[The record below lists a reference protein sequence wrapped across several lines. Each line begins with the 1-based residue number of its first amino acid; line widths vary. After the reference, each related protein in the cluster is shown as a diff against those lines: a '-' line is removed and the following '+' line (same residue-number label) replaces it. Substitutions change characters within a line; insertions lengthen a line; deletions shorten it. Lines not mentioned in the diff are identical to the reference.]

1 MMQFIAGNQIK
12 LLRSGGEYFPALR
25 AAINNAQLEI
35 YLQTYIF
42 QADETGQ
49 SISLAMMAAAERGV
63 RVNLLLDGFGSQ
75 KLDTAHI
82 ANMRAAGVNVLFY
95 RARISPWSFK
105 KNRLRRLHSKMAV
118 IDGTV
123 GFIGGINIIDDN
135 NVPNPNNV
143 PPRVDY
149 AVQIEGALLPR
160 LQASV
165 ADLWQRV
172 AWLNLLKTPA
182 SKSIASASS
191 SGHLANLLAA
201 FVQRDNVLHRHD
213 IETAYL
219 EAINSA
225 HNEILIANAYFLPG
239 YRFRKA
245 LVDAANRGVKVS
257 LLLQG
262 RVEYFLMMATHAFY
276 SEFLN
281 KGIAIFEYRKSFMHS
296 KVAVIDGTWATV
308 GSSNIDP
315 FSLLLAREANLFI
328 SDPGFAGELRTD
340 ILASIEA
347 GAVPILAHQWQ
358 AENALKRAASKLALG
373 MVRLFL
379 GLIGEKDE

>member
-1 MMQFIAGNQIK
+1 
-12 LLRSGGEYFPALR
+12 
-25 AAINNAQLEI
+25 
-35 YLQTYIF
+35 LQ
-42 QADETGQ
+42 
-49 SISLAMMAAAERGV
+49 
-63 RVNLLLDGFGSQ
+63 
-75 KLDTAHI
+75 
-82 ANMRAAGVNVLFY
+82 
-95 RARISPWSFK
+95 
-105 KNRLRRLHSKMAV
+105 KNRLRRLHSKIAV
-118 IDGTV
+118 IDGTI

-135 NVPNPNNV
+135 NFPNPNNV
-143 PPRVDY
+143 PPRIDY

-160 LQASV
+160 LHASV

-182 SKSIASASS
+182 TKSHSTGSS
-191 SGHLANLLAA
+191 SPHPANLLAA
-201 FVQRDNVLHRHD
+201 FAQRDNVLHRHD

-219 EAINSA
+219 KAINSA
-225 HNEILIANAYFLPG
+225 QSEILIANAYFLPG
-239 YRFRKA
+239 HRFRKA

-262 RVEYFLMMATHAFY
+262 RVEYFLMLATHAFY

-281 KGIAIFEYRKSFMHS
+281 KGIAIYEYRKSFMHS

-315 FSLLLAREANLFI
+315 FSLLLAREANVFI

-340 ILASIEA
+340 ILASIAA
-347 GAVPILAHQWQ
+347 GAVPILAQQWQ
-358 AENALKRAASKLALG
+358 AENACKRAASKLALV

>member
-49 SISLAMMAAAERGV
+49 SISLAMMAAAQRGV

-281 KGIAIFEYRKSFMHS
+281 KGIAIYEYRKSFMHS

>member
-12 LLRSGGEYFPALR
+12 LLRSGGEYFPALLN
-25 AAINNAQLEI
+25 AIRLAKTEI
-35 YLQTYIF
+35 HLQSYIY
-42 QADETGQ
+42 QADQTG
-49 SISLAMMAAAERGV
+49 LAIGQALMDAAQRGV
-63 RVNLLLDGFGSQ
+63 HVNVLLDGFGSQ
-75 KLDTAHI
+75 KLSSAFV
-82 ANMRAAGVNVLFY
+82 ASLRAAGVNVLFY
-95 RARISPWSFK
+95 RPRISPWSMQ
-105 KNRLRRLHSKMAV
+105 KNRLRRLHSKIAV
-118 IDGTV
+118 VDGTI

-165 ADLWQRV
+165 ADLWHRV

-182 SKSIASASS
+182 TKSHATGSS
-191 SGHLANLLAA
+191 SPHPANLLAA
-201 FVQRDNVLHRHD
+201 FAQRDNVLHRHD

-219 EAINSA
+219 MAINSA
-225 HNEILIANAYFLPG
+225 QSEILIANAYFLPG
-239 YRFRKA
+239 HRFRKA

-281 KGIAIFEYRKSFMHS
+281 KGIAIYEYRKSFMHS

-315 FSLLLAREANLFI
+315 FSLLLAREANVFI

-340 ILASIEA
+340 ILASIAA
-347 GAVPILAHQWQ
+347 GAVPILAQQWQ
-358 AENALKRAASKLALG
+358 AENAFKRAASKLALV

>member
-281 KGIAIFEYRKSFMHS
+281 KGIAIYEYRKSFMHS

-328 SDPGFAGELRTD
+328 SDPRFAGELRTD
-340 ILASIEA
+340 ILASIAA
-347 GAVPILAHQWQ
+347 GAVPILAQQWQ
-358 AENALKRAASKLALG
+358 AEKAFKRAASKLALG